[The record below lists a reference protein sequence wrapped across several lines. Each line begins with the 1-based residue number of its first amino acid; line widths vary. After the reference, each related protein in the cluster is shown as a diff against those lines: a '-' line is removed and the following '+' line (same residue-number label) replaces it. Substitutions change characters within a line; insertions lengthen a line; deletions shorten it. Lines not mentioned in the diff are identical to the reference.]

1 MAMQLD
7 SLDFKI
13 LVMLSENARRPYL
26 EIARECGVSGAA
38 VHQRVQKLYSMGVI
52 KEAITVINPS
62 SLGFDTCAYI
72 GLMLK
77 EPSKSEKIIEAIR
90 KIPEVVECHYT
101 TGQYDVFI
109 KIYARNNE
117 DLLRLIHS
125 NLSNLSDTRSE
136 TLICFKEVFKRQIPV
151 VSRATDARQA
161 RARVL

>member
-38 VHQRVQKLYSMGVI
+38 VHQRVQKLYQMGVI
-52 KEAITVINPS
+52 REAITVINPS

-77 EPSKSEKIIEAIR
+77 EPSKSERIIEAIR
-90 KIPEVVECHYT
+90 KIPEVVECYYT

-117 DLLRLIHS
+117 DLLRLIHNS
-125 NLSNLSDTRSE
+125 LSNLSDTRSE

-151 VSRATDARQA
+151 VKSAD
-161 RARVL
+161 

>member
-1 MAMQLD
+1 MAFQLD

-52 KEAITVINPS
+52 KEAITVINPA

-77 EPSKSEKIIEAIR
+77 EPSKSERIIEALR
-90 KIPEVVECHYT
+90 KIPEVVECYYT

-117 DLLRLIHS
+117 DLLRLIHNS
-125 NLSNLSDTRSE
+125 LSNLSDTRSE

-151 VSRATDARQA
+151 VKSAD
-161 RARVL
+161 

>member
-1 MAMQLD
+1 M
-7 SLDFKI
+7 
-13 LVMLSENARRPYL
+13 PG
-26 EIARECGVSGAA
+26 GVSGAA

-52 KEAITVINPS
+52 REAITVINPS

-77 EPSKSEKIIEAIR
+77 EPSKSERIIEAIR
-90 KIPEVVECHYT
+90 KIPEVVECYYT

-117 DLLRLIHS
+117 DLLRLIHNS
-125 NLSNLSDTRSE
+125 LSNLSDTRSE

-151 VSRATDARQA
+151 VKSAD
-161 RARVL
+161 

>member
-1 MAMQLD
+1 MQLD

-52 KEAITVINPS
+52 RQAITVINPS

-77 EPSKSEKIIEAIR
+77 EPSKSERIIEAIR
-90 KIPEVVECHYT
+90 KIPEVVECYYT

-117 DLLRLIHS
+117 DLLRLIHNS
-125 NLSNLSDTRSE
+125 LSNLSDTRSE

-151 VSRATDARQA
+151 VKSAD
-161 RARVL
+161 

>member
-1 MAMQLD
+1 MQLD

-26 EIARECGVSGAA
+26 EIAREGGVSGAA

-52 KEAITVINPS
+52 REAITVINPS

-77 EPSKSEKIIEAIR
+77 EPSKSERIIEAIR
-90 KIPEVVECHYT
+90 KIPEVVECYYT

-117 DLLRLIHS
+117 DLLRLIHNS
-125 NLSNLSDTRSE
+125 LSNLSDTRSE

-151 VSRATDARQA
+151 VKSAD
-161 RARVL
+161 

>member
-1 MAMQLD
+1 MAFQLD

-52 KEAITVINPS
+52 QEAITVINPA

-77 EPSKSEKIIEAIR
+77 EPSKSERIIEALR
-90 KIPEVVECHYT
+90 KIPEVVECYYT

-136 TLICFKEVFKRQIPV
+136 TLICFKEVFKRQTPV
-151 VSRATDARQA
+151 AKPAE
-161 RARVL
+161 

>member
-26 EIARECGVSGAA
+26 EIAREGGVSGAA

-52 KEAITVINPS
+52 REAITVINPS

-77 EPSKSEKIIEAIR
+77 EPSKSERIIEAIR
-90 KIPEVVECHYT
+90 KIPEVVECYYT

-117 DLLRLIHS
+117 DLLRLIHNS
-125 NLSNLSDTRSE
+125 LSNLSDTRSE

-151 VSRATDARQA
+151 VKSAD
-161 RARVL
+161 

>member
-52 KEAITVINPS
+52 REAITVINPA

-77 EPSKSEKIIEAIR
+77 EPSKSERIIEAIR
-90 KIPEVVECHYT
+90 KIPEVVECYYT

-117 DLLRLIHS
+117 DLLRLIHNS
-125 NLSNLSDTRSE
+125 LSNLSDTRSE

-151 VSRATDARQA
+151 VKSAD
-161 RARVL
+161 

>member
-1 MAMQLD
+1 MQLD

-52 KEAITVINPS
+52 REAITVINPS

-77 EPSKSEKIIEAIR
+77 EPSKSERIIEAIR
-90 KIPEVVECHYT
+90 KIPEVVECYYT

-117 DLLRLIHS
+117 DLLRLIH
-125 NLSNLSDTRSE
+125 NCLSNLSDTRSE

-151 VSRATDARQA
+151 VKSAD
-161 RARVL
+161 

>member
-1 MAMQLD
+1 MQLD

-52 KEAITVINPS
+52 REAITVINPS

-72 GLMLK
+72 GLKLK
-77 EPSKSEKIIEAIR
+77 EPSKSERIIEAIR
-90 KIPEVVECHYT
+90 KIPEVVECYYT

-117 DLLRLIHS
+117 DLLRLIHNS
-125 NLSNLSDTRSE
+125 LSNLSDTRSE

-151 VSRATDARQA
+151 VKSAD
-161 RARVL
+161 

>member
-52 KEAITVINPS
+52 REAITVINPS

-77 EPSKSEKIIEAIR
+77 EPSKSERIVR
-90 KIPEVVECHYT
+90 KI
-101 TGQYDVFI
+101 
-109 KIYARNNE
+109 
-117 DLLRLIHS
+117 S
-125 NLSNLSDTRSE
+125 
-136 TLICFKEVFKRQIPV
+136 
-151 VSRATDARQA
+151 
-161 RARVL
+161 

>member
-7 SLDFKI
+7 SMDFKI

-38 VHQRVQKLYSMGVI
+38 GHQRVQKLYSMGDI
-52 KEAITVINPS
+52 REAITVINPS

-77 EPSKSEKIIEAIR
+77 EPSKSERIIEAIR
-90 KIPEVVECHYT
+90 KIPEVVECYYT

-117 DLLRLIHS
+117 DLLRLIHNS
-125 NLSNLSDTRSE
+125 LSNLSDTRSE

-151 VSRATDARQA
+151 VKSAD
-161 RARVL
+161 

>member
-52 KEAITVINPS
+52 RESITVINPS

-77 EPSKSEKIIEAIR
+77 EPSKSERIIEAIR
-90 KIPEVVECHYT
+90 KIPEVVECYYT

-117 DLLRLIHS
+117 DLLRLIHNS
-125 NLSNLSDTRSE
+125 LSNLSDTRSE

-151 VSRATDARQA
+151 VKSAD
-161 RARVL
+161 

>member
-52 KEAITVINPS
+52 REAITVITPS

-77 EPSKSEKIIEAIR
+77 EPSKSERIIEAIR
-90 KIPEVVECHYT
+90 KIPEVVECYYT

-117 DLLRLIHS
+117 DLLRLIHNS
-125 NLSNLSDTRSE
+125 LSNLSDTRSE

-151 VSRATDARQA
+151 VKSAD
-161 RARVL
+161 

>member
-26 EIARECGVSGAA
+26 EIARECGGSGAA

-52 KEAITVINPS
+52 REAITVINPS

-77 EPSKSEKIIEAIR
+77 EPSKSERIIEAIR
-90 KIPEVVECHYT
+90 KIPEVVECYYT

-117 DLLRLIHS
+117 DLLRLIHNS
-125 NLSNLSDTRSE
+125 LSNLSDTRSE

-151 VSRATDARQA
+151 VRSAD
-161 RARVL
+161 

>member
-1 MAMQLD
+1 MQLD

-52 KEAITVINPS
+52 REAITVINPS

-77 EPSKSEKIIEAIR
+77 EPSKSERIIEAIR
-90 KIPEVVECHYT
+90 KIPEVVECYYT

-117 DLLRLIHS
+117 DLLRLIHNS
-125 NLSNLSDTRSE
+125 LSNLSDTRSE

-151 VSRATDARQA
+151 VKSAD
-161 RARVL
+161 

>member
-52 KEAITVINPS
+52 REAITVINPS

-77 EPSKSEKIIEAIR
+77 EPSKSERIIEAIR
-90 KIPEVVECHYT
+90 KIPEVVECYYT

-117 DLLRLIHS
+117 DLLRLIHNS
-125 NLSNLSDTRSE
+125 LSNLSDTRSE
-136 TLICFKEVFKRQIPV
+136 TLICFKDVLKRQIPV
-151 VSRATDARQA
+151 VKSAD
-161 RARVL
+161 

>member
-52 KEAITVINPS
+52 REAITVINPS

-77 EPSKSEKIIEAIR
+77 EPSKSERIIEAIR
-90 KIPEVVECHYT
+90 KIPEVVECYYT

-117 DLLRLIHS
+117 DLLRLIHNS
-125 NLSNLSDTRSE
+125 LSNLSDTRSE

-151 VSRATDARQA
+151 
-161 RARVL
+161 

>member
-52 KEAITVINPS
+52 REAITVINPS
-62 SLGFDTCAYI
+62 SLGFDTCAYV

-77 EPSKSEKIIEAIR
+77 EPSKSERIIEAIR
-90 KIPEVVECHYT
+90 KIPEVVECYYT

-117 DLLRLIHS
+117 DLLRLIHNS
-125 NLSNLSDTRSE
+125 LSNLSDTRSE

-151 VSRATDARQA
+151 VKSAD
-161 RARVL
+161 